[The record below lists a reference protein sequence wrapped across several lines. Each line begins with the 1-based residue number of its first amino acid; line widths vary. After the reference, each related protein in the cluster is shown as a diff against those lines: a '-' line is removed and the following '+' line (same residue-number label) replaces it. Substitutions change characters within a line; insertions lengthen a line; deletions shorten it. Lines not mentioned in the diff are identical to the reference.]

1 MTEEHYIYLSV
12 FILLISVLINILLFI
27 RLDLAN
33 KFIRYSRLSMAILHL
48 ELEKLKYE
56 YESAKS
62 SDGSQETLGN
72 QQENA
77 GPSDK

>member
-1 MTEEHYIYLSV
+1 MTEEHYIYL
-12 FILLISVLINILLFI
+12 ILFVLLLSVLINILLFI

-33 KFIRYSRLSMAILHL
+33 KFIRYSRLSMAILHI

-62 SDGSQETLGN
+62 SDGATETPTN
-72 QQENA
+72 QQETV
-77 GPSDK
+77 GSGG

>member
-1 MTEEHYIYLSV
+1 MTGEHYIYLSA

-48 ELEKLKYE
+48 ELEKVKHE
-56 YESAKS
+56 YESTKG
-62 SDGSQETLGN
+62 SDGSSETSPTEPKDTGSSN
-72 QQENA
+72 Q
-77 GPSDK
+77 